1 MGILYHRFPNKT
13 KVFKTG
19 EFKQISFKDL
29 DEING
34 FIVSSFD
41 SKKEFV
47 FVEDEKAK
55 KGMQFFFSKEEPF
68 VISKDRYLLVAKK
81 FKESIIDSKIDK
93 AILSRVKHV
102 PLTNFNLESIF
113 ENLCEAYPN
122 ALVYLMSS
130 EQFGTW
136 IGATPEILLNVN
148 AGQVQT
154 MALAG
159 TKKSK
164 TENWT
169 NKEID
174 EQAYVTQR
182 IVEVANQFKKTY
194 VDVSPTY
201 TYEAGPIFHL
211 RTNIN
216 FDIEN
221 KNLKDLLNELHPTPA
236 VAGLPV
242 EQATDLIHKEE
253 IHQRDLYTGFLG
265 YISEEHTSLYVNL
278 RCAQIFEKSA
288 YLYLGGG
295 FTSESSVN
303 QEWEETENKSL
314 TLTEVF
320 LKNS

>member
-1 MGILYHRFPNKT
+1 MGILYYRFPNQN
-13 KVFKTG
+13 KVVKTG
-19 EFKQISFKDL
+19 DFKQISLKDL

-34 FIVSSFD
+34 FVVSSFD
-41 SKKEFV
+41 SRKVYHFHES
-47 FVEDEKAK
+47 EKNINEI
-55 KGMQFFFSKEEPF
+55 QFSYSKEKPY
-68 VISKDRYLLVAKK
+68 VITKDQYLLVAKK
-81 FKESIIDSKIDK
+81 FKDSIVDSKIDK
-93 AILSRVKHV
+93 AILSRVKST

-113 ENLCEAYPN
+113 DNLSEAYPN
-122 ALVYLMSS
+122 TLVYLMSS
-130 EQFGTW
+130 SQFGTW
-136 IGATPEILLNVN
+136 IGATPETLLNFK
-148 AGQVQT
+148 AGEVQT
-154 MALAG
+154 MSLAG

-169 NKEID
+169 KKEID

-201 TYEAGPIFHL
+201 TYEAGPVFHL
-211 RTNIN
+211 RTNVN
-216 FDIEN
+216 FDVEN

-242 EQATDLIHKEE
+242 KQATDLIHKEE

-265 YISEEHTSLYVNL
+265 YVSEDHTSLYVNL

-295 FTSESSVN
+295 FTPESLIEN
-303 QEWEETENKSL
+303 EWEETESKAK
-314 TLTEVF
+314 TLVSF
-320 LKNS
+320 L

>member
-1 MGILYHRFPNKT
+1 MAIIYHRFPNQN
-13 KVFKTG
+13 KVVKTG
-19 EFKQISFKDL
+19 EFKQVSFKEL

-41 SKKEFV
+41 SKKEFL
-47 FVEDEKAK
+47 FIENEEAK

-68 VISKDRYLLVAKK
+68 VISKEQYLLVAKK
-81 FKESIIDSKIDK
+81 FKASIIDFKIDK
-93 AILSRVKHV
+93 AILSRIKHI

-113 ENLCEAYPN
+113 DELCIAYPN

-136 IGATPEILLNVN
+136 IGATPETLLNVK

-164 TENWT
+164 SENWT
-169 NKEID
+169 NKEVE

-201 TYEAGPIFHL
+201 TYEAGPVFHL
-211 RTNIN
+211 RTDVK

-221 KNLKDLLNELHPTPA
+221 EKIKDLLYELHPTPA
-236 VAGLPV
+236 VAGLP
-242 EQATDLIHKEE
+242 EDQATDLIHKEE

-265 YISEEHTSLYVNL
+265 YVSADYSDLHVNL

-295 FTSESSVN
+295 FTKESDVLS
-303 QEWEETENKSL
+303 EWEETESKAK
-314 TLTEVF
+314 TL
-320 LKNS
+320 LKHF